1 MIGIIFSMRWI
12 NFLYLFLFFVI
23 FSVDYYFHPNCETQ
37 TFWTQISKKSEPSFA
52 IFGMAKG
59 IVFQNVYQ
67 FLRSVRN
74 HMNEDEVSVY
84 LWSDDASLTNDLKDV
99 YKQFGVHI
107 VRFDLAD
114 EFRGSRRHQGYHPS
128 SYRWILMQRFML
140 NLEKHSHY
148 SHRERT
154 KNGTDALERK
164 EGWSNVPPY
173 KSVMFVDVR
182 DTIWQ
187 DNVFTKASA
196 LGVGLIA
203 FSEQRPR
210 TIRECGWNSKWV
222 LACFGESGLEKVGD
236 NVISCSGT
244 VLGTWD
250 DALAYAGL
258 VGDLIEARPD
268 CEQLGI
274 DQGIHNYLLFNGDL
288 AKVVSSLQILSNE
301 EGFVVSVQSLPNI
314 RRNRMGQVVNENG
327 EVAAVVHQYDRNP
340 ELVRQFG
347 REYTWL
353 TDDQLIVLV

>member
-1 MIGIIFSMRWI
+1 
-12 NFLYLFLFFVI
+12 
-23 FSVDYYFHPNCETQ
+23 
-37 TFWTQISKKSEPSFA
+37 
-52 IFGMAKG
+52 
-59 IVFQNVYQ
+59 
-67 FLRSVRN
+67 
-74 HMNEDEVSVY
+74 
-84 LWSDDASLTNDLKDV
+84 
-99 YKQFGVHI
+99 
-107 VRFDLAD
+107 
-114 EFRGSRRHQGYHPS
+114 
-128 SYRWILMQRFML
+128 
-140 NLEKHSHY
+140 
-148 SHRERT
+148 
-154 KNGTDALERK
+154 
-164 EGWSNVPPY
+164 
-173 KSVMFVDVR
+173 MFVDVR
-182 DTIWQ
+182 DTVWQ

-196 LGVGLIA
+196 LGDGLIA

-222 LACFGESGLEKVGD
+222 FACFGEIGLNKVGD

-288 AKVVSSLQILSNE
+288 AKAVSSLQILSNE

-314 RRNRMGQVVNENG
+314 RGNRMGQVVNENG
-327 EVAAVVHQYDRNP
+327 EVAVVVHQYDRSP

-353 TDDQLIVLV
+353 TDDRLVVSL